1 MGSPP
6 GHHGVTRVHSQ
17 YDTYDHDGSLILLYH
32 LIMNELY
39 DCNLDSITIYGITT
53 FYKATHVV
61 YKKVIIIIE
70 STIRLITGSK
80 YIHTF
85 CASLICHT
93 VEHIIMLQNAMLK

>member
-1 MGSPP
+1 MGSPA

-17 YDTYDHDGSLILLYH
+17 YVTYHDGSLILLYH

-61 YKKVIIIIE
+61 NKKVIIIIKG
-70 STIRLITGSK
+70 TIRLITCSK

-85 CASLICHT
+85 CASLI
-93 VEHIIMLQNAMLK
+93 